1 MLPRAMSTEPEAER
15 DSVPSAT
22 PSEAP
27 EPARPSKDRPKK
39 KKARRPTV
47 GNPPDERKMNA
58 PDVQTLGMLGVLAFV
73 SIVLWALAHAACNY
87 HPPRETRRPRVVK
100 TEEFT
105 KEAKSAAVE
114 AIQRAALLDY
124 KGALEIA
131 AGPLAEELKK
141 EQASCEAD
149 ASGCASKKLAASK
162 AQSSGI
168 VLDRDPNT
176 ARVRVVTR
184 GIPGAPKVVLV
195 RAERDGAN
203 WKVTSRVPEAQ
214 GATLPPAVLAQP
226 PDPHSFM
233 FEAAP
238 AASGEAAAAAKSAR
252 PRLTAVPTPAPAPA
266 PAVSK

>member
-1 MLPRAMSTEPEAER
+1 MSTEPEAER
-15 DSVPSAT
+15 ESAPSSP
-22 PSEAP
+22 PSEAT
-27 EPARPSKDRPKK
+27 EPVRPSKDRPKK

-87 HPPRETRRPRVVK
+87 HPPRETRRPRDVK
-100 TEEFT
+100 TEEFAR
-105 KEAKSAAVE
+105 EAKSAAVE
-114 AIQRAALLDY
+114 TIQRAALLDY

-141 EQASCEAD
+141 EQASCDAD
-149 ASGCASKKLAASK
+149 KSGCASKKLAAAK

-195 RAERDGAN
+195 RAERDGAT
-203 WKVTSRVPEAQ
+203 WKVTSRVPEAP
-214 GATLPPAVLAQP
+214 GATLPPPVLVHA

-238 AASGEAAAAAKSAR
+238 APSASGSVPAPVKPAR
-252 PRLTAVPTPAPAPA
+252 PRLTATPTPAPAPA
-266 PAVSK
+266 GSQ